1 LDGLGDGFR
10 IILKRSSVAAVA
22 LFHLV
27 RIFMG
32 WTVDIGT
39 GRYRC
44 GSAGLA
50 LSLPVASLFSGSD
63 SQRTRH
69 ATMSGRANNRSQ
81 CASRWKRAVSSRCS
95 GSLFL
100 NTRGM
105 AQIATALIGPNR

>member
-1 LDGLGDGFR
+1 MDQETFSIVTGVIF
-10 IILKRSSVAAVA
+10 AAVA

-27 RIFMG
+27 RILWAG
-32 WTVDIGT
+32 QSTSGT

-69 ATMSGRANNRSQ
+69 ATMSGRANNRSE
-81 CASRWKRAVSSRCS
+81 CESRAGSARFRAAVRM
-95 GSLFL
+95 
-100 NTRGM
+100 R
-105 AQIATALIGPNR
+105 A